1 MLAQQLQSGGA
12 DTLKWYLNGRT
23 FTRMTAKGASKYD
36 GRLYRIEFGRHVDW
50 CDKKGGCP
58 RCGTSLQVTLVPI
71 NIKDIRPEFNM
82 SIIRREPFVL
92 NYTPARPQM
101 RVEYSI
107 DTVRKERSRRIFG
120 VEIPRIGVFPFVEQ
134 IGGREFGEYSYGNGR
149 SDLPLYGGVQTHPF
163 RSYLA
168 ALSVG
173 YRGKRQQRFGGLYQ
187 HCDCGPVPSVDV
199 WTMRVQV
206 GYNLRKRRNFAQ
218 LFVQYEELITRKRL
232 TVFGSGIPKYWR
244 PYGATMVALGV
255 GRQILI
261 SDDKRGGAVMEFK
274 LLGVYD
280 MGNFA
285 HAQGQGWALQATA
298 KIVPVGRRV
307 VVAQRLPPDGLERWL
322 TRVPRFVGAK
332 VLKPAGAGIV
342 SAGKWLGKVFKKKEG
357 KSETPPVHID
367 GTRGP
372 VIY

>member
-1 MLAQQLQSGGA
+1 
-12 DTLKWYLNGRT
+12 
-23 FTRMTAKGASKYD
+23 
-36 GRLYRIEFGRHVDW
+36 
-50 CDKKGGCP
+50 
-58 RCGTSLQVTLVPI
+58 
-71 NIKDIRPEFNM
+71 
-82 SIIRREPFVL
+82 
-92 NYTPARPQM
+92 
-101 RVEYSI
+101 
-107 DTVRKERSRRIFG
+107 
-120 VEIPRIGVFPFVEQ
+120 
-134 IGGREFGEYSYGNGR
+134 
-149 SDLPLYGGVQTHPF
+149 
-163 RSYLA
+163 
-168 ALSVG
+168 
-173 YRGKRQQRFGGLYQ
+173 
-187 HCDCGPVPSVDV
+187 
-199 WTMRVQV
+199 
-206 GYNLRKRRNFAQ
+206 
-218 LFVQYEELITRKRL
+218 
-232 TVFGSGIPKYWR
+232 
-244 PYGATMVALGV
+244 MVALGV